1 MYQALNAC
9 SDPAKIYKPMR
20 NTNSPEDEISEKD
33 PSPERGL
40 ENISYLGSRGSHSS
54 YIDLW
59 ISLTGTK
66 EKIEINTW
74 LYFGLFVYLPP
85 ETVVN

>member
-33 PSPERGL
+33 PSPERGR
-40 ENISYLGSRGSHSS
+40 ENIHGEMSRKDQSKKKNPLGRARTLDPTTNLTLNS
-54 YIDLW
+54 LW
-59 ISLTGTK
+59 FLIC
-66 EKIEINTW
+66 E
-74 LYFGLFVYLPP
+74 VM
-85 ETVVN
+85 VMD